1 MLISSQDVADAG
13 PFHDIF
19 TSIRSAIA
27 HPRERSRPHR
37 SSRKHNETP
46 PTDVSTSQTP
56 SSPVAVPPES
66 REIRMAKE
74 AWSASHPKTAL
85 LYGTLAPGN
94 PDLVISP
101 FAPESGYIDVTGF
114 PPGSEVEDPYTGKIF
129 LTP

>member
-1 MLISSQDVADAG
+1 
-13 PFHDIF
+13 
-19 TSIRSAIA
+19 
-27 HPRERSRPHR
+27 
-37 SSRKHNETP
+37 
-46 PTDVSTSQTP
+46 
-56 SSPVAVPPES
+56 
-66 REIRMAKE
+66 MAKA

-101 FAPESGYIDVTGF
+101 FAPESGYVDVSGF

>member
-1 MLISSQDVADAG
+1 
-13 PFHDIF
+13 
-19 TSIRSAIA
+19 
-27 HPRERSRPHR
+27 
-37 SSRKHNETP
+37 
-46 PTDVSTSQTP
+46 
-56 SSPVAVPPES
+56 
-66 REIRMAKE
+66 MAKE

-101 FAPESGYIDVTGF
+101 FAPESGYVDVSGF